1 MIHVV
6 IGGSGYL
13 GNALLRELDIQDVAI
28 IATYNTSYE
37 VLNNEKWIQLNVG
50 DRESVDSFFE
60 CIDNKEKYTFYYLA
74 SIHHPDK
81 VEQDW
86 KMAWEV
92 NITGLSY
99 FLSKLPNNADLVYSS
114 TDHVYGESDYF
125 NAFNEDTSLKP
136 VNEYGVQKSVAE
148 KLVLSRGYKVA
159 RYCFLI
165 GPSKIKKAHFYD
177 VIVDSCHSGKEIDL
191 LSDSFRSVITFD
203 LASHLTVQLM
213 TEYWKIPLGIFN
225 VSSDA
230 VLSKYTL
237 GLRIVD
243 ESLHHLLKPI
253 SIKTQLFFIA
263 KRPENVTL
271 NNDKIKKMLNL
282 SRIDFNI
289 GV

>member
-6 IGGSGYL
+6 VGGSGYL

-50 DRESVDSFFE
+50 NRESIDSFFE
-60 CIDNKEKYTFYYLA
+60 YIESDKEYIFYYLA

-86 KMAWEV
+86 KLAWEV

-99 FLSKLPNNADLVYSS
+99 FLSKLPKNADFVYSS
-114 TDHVYGESDYF
+114 TDNVYGESDYF
-125 NAFNEDTSLKP
+125 NGFDEEASLKP

-165 GPSKIKKAHFYD
+165 GPSKIKKPHFYD
-177 VIVDSCHSGKEIDL
+177 FILDSCNSGKGVDL
-191 LSDSFRSVITFD
+191 MSDSFRSVITFD

-213 TEYWKIPLGIFN
+213 SEYWKIPLGIFN
-225 VSSDA
+225 VSSDV

-243 ESLHHLLKPI
+243 ESLHHLLNPI
-253 SIKTQLFFIA
+253 SIKTQSFFIS

-282 SRIDFNI
+282 SRIDFDI
-289 GV
+289 